1 VRTAAASPTII
12 GDAMGVMGYM
22 INYKR
27 NIANGMSDAA
37 ALEAFNNYNATQQS
51 RRGTD
56 KIPLQ
61 YSNNALVRGF
71 TMFGSSL
78 FLMMNKAMSSGTNI
92 LRAKIYKARKQDIRA
107 FYINLA
113 LSNVLFAVAANI
125 MMFIKG
131 DDEDRETAMKKIR
144 DAMLGLNLLYQ
155 MPYLGAYLE
164 KLDLGERLEAWY
176 EDREYKKQRKLVDD
190 VVNPFTS
197 ISYKVNRL
205 LKQDAGMRAYVQPI
219 IELALGTQ
227 LDPFIGLYNKGFGPS
242 DIEEFDDNMYDLLGI
257 TPSYRPKN
265 ESKVG
270 VIPPTGLTNK
280 NGTLN
285 KQALKAYDPDLYEM
299 KFGAQ
304 DEARQMRKDI
314 LESMGYKEV
323 RGKIVPID

>member
-1 VRTAAASPTII
+1 
-12 GDAMGVMGYM
+12 
-22 INYKR
+22 
-27 NIANGMSDAA
+27 
-37 ALEAFNNYNATQQS
+37 
-51 RRGTD
+51 
-56 KIPLQ
+56 
-61 YSNNALVRGF
+61 
-71 TMFGSSL
+71 
-78 FLMMNKAMSSGTNI
+78 
-92 LRAKIYKARKQDIRA
+92 
-107 FYINLA
+107 
-113 LSNVLFAVAANI
+113 

-205 LKQDAGMRAYVQPI
+205 LKQDAGMRACVQPI